1 MIQKQAGIEVVMEID
16 QHFDTPFVDDETF
29 RGMAQ
34 PLVLISPTL
43 SLAPLH
49 AMLCDAGMSITTRV
63 ASINSSSRR
72 AAFSAAISLG
82 GAYSATCI

>member
-16 QHFDTPFVDDETF
+16 QHFDAPFVDDETF

-49 AMLCDAGMSITTRV
+49 RNALRCRYV
-63 ASINSSSRR
+63 HHNPRR
-72 AAFSAAISLG
+72 FD
-82 GAYSATCI
+82 